1 MTNSQSTVSLL
12 TGDDPLDGDPE
23 LRQELAELFL
33 ADYSLQ
39 LSKIREAID
48 DRNGPELRIVAHTLK
63 GSCGV
68 FRDQQAYDAALK
80 LEHAGRDLDW
90 LHAAEMADQVYR
102 ETNRLAA
109 VLTEHNRIRMSSDS
123 SGKD

>member
-1 MTNSQSTVSLL
+1 MTDSTSTVSLL
-12 TGDDPLDGDPE
+12 TGDDPLEGDPE

-39 LSKIREAID
+39 LSQIRGAIND
-48 DRNGPELRIVAHTLK
+48 QDGPELRNVAHTLK

-68 FRDQQAYDAALK
+68 FRDQLAYDAALK

-90 LHAAEMADQVYR
+90 VHAAEIADLVHR

-109 VLTEHNRIRMSSDS
+109 VLTGNDGIRMRSDS
-123 SGKD
+123 SGKV